1 MSANVSTLERF
12 GRLFEATC
20 LIGCGAALG
29 VSLTAVRVR
38 GVVSRRYEAELSA
51 CREDLSSHDAFI
63 RLVVADVEKSV
74 ERAGAVLRSGVGLSH
89 ACTPTDPPTALAGG
103 QWWVFADG
111 KWAPVSWAPV
121 SWGEVAP

>member
-12 GRLFEATC
+12 GRLFEVAC

-29 VSLTAVRVR
+29 ATWASVRVR
-38 GVVSRRYEAELSA
+38 ASVSRGYEAELSA

-74 ERAGAVLRSGVGLSH
+74 ERAATVLRAGTGLSR

-111 KWAPVSWAPV
+111 KWAPVSW
-121 SWGEVAP
+121 GEVAP

>member
-1 MSANVSTLERF
+1 MSTGVSTLDRF
-12 GRLFEATC
+12 GRLIEVVC

-29 VSLTAVRVR
+29 ATWASVRVR
-38 GVVSRRYEAELSA
+38 ASVSRGYEAELSA

-63 RLVVADVEKSV
+63 RLVVADVERSV
-74 ERAGAVLRSGVGLSH
+74 ERAGAVLRSGIGLSR

-111 KWAPVSWAPV
+111 KWAPVSW
-121 SWGEVAP
+121 GEVAP

>member
-1 MSANVSTLERF
+1 MSTGVSTLDRF
-12 GRLFEATC
+12 GRLIEVVC

-29 VSLTAVRVR
+29 ATAAAVRVR
-38 GVVSRRYEAELSA
+38 ATVSRTYEARLDA

-74 ERAGAVLRSGVGLSH
+74 ERAATVLRSGIGLSR

-111 KWAPVSWAPV
+111 KWAPVSW
-121 SWGEVAP
+121 GEVAP